1 MLRPSHIIVGICFF
15 LGLNAQMMPAQVKIS
30 EQPFPVQSATQLN
43 EIVWTMVGRSASN
56 TIYCVSDHPV
66 SQLRFVCVDCPQKN
80 ITDIVNVLNSAQ
92 DMTRTAGFPTVALRN
107 VEANPSWSGV
117 TIICQAALSTGPIDS
132 VPAQVVVRYLRQVHV
147 VDANGQGPV
156 VIPNQGLHFYVE
168 CNRLNDNTCQ
178 GGRRKTL
185 RCSNQ
190 ANPPATSFRWMKNGI
205 TINNDGP
212 ELSIGVEMIGQS
224 IQCSA
229 NNGLFDENGL
239 SSEAVSI
246 DPYSAARVVND
257 NFQQVLTSP
266 PFNGGSKVSME
277 QTVKLSCT
285 VEANPRPIVYWKLQ
299 HPNNQIVDAPCGQ
312 GLNGVYK
319 EIQGPL
325 PANVVRLSSICEL
338 HLTNY
343 SYSGQYWCSACSI
356 VSQGNP
362 ECSPSL
368 EMPGERTI
376 NLQVQGPPM
385 VSDIL
390 PTVEQYEEGAVVS
403 VHYCADPAPLPP
415 REIVF
420 SIDGNDLY
428 VGNKWQNFHF
438 EANLQNS
445 SSHYCAIARLRISP
459 VREDDQSR
467 VIFLKVQNSHGS
479 RQITVPLSDLLG
491 VDSSDIGQLPAWVL
505 VLLGIIVVVL
515 VAVVGVMY
523 CIRQQIMCFA
533 GEDNSNTDYSQDN
546 FKQPPH
552 DTYSDDIQRGLY
564 GSSTSEH
571 ANASHESLKYLEM
584 NLTDR
589 VRERHRSIA
598 V

>member
-1 MLRPSHIIVGICFF
+1 MLVIPLWVIC
-15 LGLNAQMMPAQVKIS
+15 LLSGGGVVAQMQAQVKIS
-30 EQPFPVQSATQLN
+30 EQPFPVSSATQLN
-43 EIVWTMVGRSASN
+43 EIVWTMVGRSSSN

-107 VEANPSWSGV
+107 VEANPSWSGA
-117 TIICQAALSTGPIDS
+117 TIICQAALSTGLIDS
-132 VPAQVVVRYLRQVHV
+132 APAQVVVRYLRQVHV

-168 CNRLNDNTCQ
+168 CIRGPDNTCNP
-178 GGRRKTL
+178 GRRKTL
-185 RCSNQ
+185 RCSIQ
-190 ANPPATSFRWMKNGI
+190 ANPPATTFRWMKNGI

-246 DPYSAARVVND
+246 DPYSAARTVQD

-266 PFNGGSKVSME
+266 PFQGGPQVAMD
-277 QTVKLSCT
+277 QVVKLSCT
-285 VEANPRPIVYWKLQ
+285 VEANPRPIVYWKLR
-299 HPNNQIVDAPCGQ
+299 HPNNQVVDAACGQ

-319 EIQGPL
+319 EIPGPL
-325 PANVVRLSSICEL
+325 PANVVRLNSICEL
-338 HLTNY
+338 RVSNY

-356 VSQGNP
+356 VSQGIP

-368 EMPGERTI
+368 EVPGERTI
-376 NLQVQGPPM
+376 SVQVQGPPM
-385 VSDIL
+385 ASDVE
-390 PTVEQYEEGAVVS
+390 PTVEQYEEGAVVT
-403 VHYCADPAPLPP
+403 VHYCADPSPQPP

-420 SIDGNDLY
+420 SIDNNDIF
-428 VGNKWQNFHF
+428 VGQRWQNFHF

-459 VREDDQSR
+459 VHEDDQSR
-467 VIFLKVQNSHGS
+467 SIFLKVQNSHGAK
-479 RQITVPLSDLLG
+479 QINVPLGDLLG
-491 VDSSDIGQLPAWVL
+491 VGSSDIGQLPAWVL
-505 VLLGIIVVVL
+505 LLLGAIVVVL
-515 VAVVGVMY
+515 VLIVSVMY
-523 CIRQQIMCFA
+523 CMRQQMLCFT
-533 GEDNSNTDYSQDN
+533 GENNSNTDYSQDN

-564 GSSTSEH
+564 GSSTTEIYDAALQEAYSECTG
-571 ANASHESLKYLEM
+571 LDGG
-584 NLTDR
+584 TR
-589 VRERHRSIA
+589 V
-598 V
+598 